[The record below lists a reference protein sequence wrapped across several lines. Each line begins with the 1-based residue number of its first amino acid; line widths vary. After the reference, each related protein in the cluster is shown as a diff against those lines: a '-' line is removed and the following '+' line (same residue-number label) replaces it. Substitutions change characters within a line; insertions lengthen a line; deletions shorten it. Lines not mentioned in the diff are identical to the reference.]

1 MIKEGSMTLI
11 DAIPYN
17 CIKIENG
24 MAFLKRVG
32 DEQRGRFKKMNAKLV
47 PFVNDEGGFTIP
59 KPPPI
64 NRKKLSRF
72 HFMKVIKEEVEL
84 PLSHDLAYYVAEHLE
99 SLVGH
104 LANKA
109 ERNALEHGHD
119 RITSAHWYWLEMLP
133 SQGRGFGLTM

>member
-1 MIKEGSMTLI
+1 
-11 DAIPYN
+11 
-17 CIKIENG
+17 
-24 MAFLKRVG
+24 
-32 DEQRGRFKKMNAKLV
+32 
-47 PFVNDEGGFTIP
+47 
-59 KPPPI
+59 
-64 NRKKLSRF
+64 
-72 HFMKVIKEEVEL
+72 MKVIKEEVEL

-133 SQGRGFGLTM
+133 SQGRGFWPDNVKTAKDYKEYLTLEQIKPEEV